1 VLLTALAASLGLI
14 PLAVGFNIN
23 FITMFSDFNPQIFF
37 GGDNAVFWKPLSW
50 TIIYGLMFAF
60 FMTLLI
66 VPAMYLIAERL
77 RRPMR
82 NMYGGKWVSMMGIP
96 PLTLVFLPM
105 VFATMI
111 RQRIKVARRRRRIGK
126 DPNANEAFIGS
137 WL

>member
-1 VLLTALAASLGLI
+1 
-14 PLAVGFNIN
+14 
-23 FITMFSDFNPQIFF
+23 
-37 GGDNAVFWKPLSW
+37 
-50 TIIYGLMFAF
+50 MFAF

-126 DPNANEAFIGS
+126 DPNATEAFIGS